1 MTASAFAKDCLP
13 EEHFAQTLHYV
24 FTRMPVCQTNL
35 TAETKIS
42 IEKVFRTWDRVAMIR
57 QKRPRLADIAAH
69 AGVSLATASRTLSQP
84 AIVSPETR
92 KRVRAAVAELGGAW
106 PGAGARAAGDAGV
119 AAVVPTLD
127 SAIFSRCLKAMQ
139 AALAEAGRH
148 LLVAS
153 SDYHPDT
160 ENAAIR
166 GLLARGI
173 DGLIL
178 VGAQR
183 PQESWD
189 LLEGAGVPV
198 VLTWCGNPR
207 FDGVLVD
214 NRAAG
219 RMVTEHLLS
228 LGHTRLGV
236 VCGATRFND
245 RQRGRLDG
253 VREALAARG
262 LDLPEWRVSEQD
274 LTLAGGRSGCSDLLA
289 LGEPPT
295 GIICGIDQ
303 LAVGCL
309 IEAQS
314 RGLAV
319 PRDLSVVGIDNLEMA
334 AHLSP
339 ALTTVHVPTA
349 RIGAAA
355 AQRVLDRLAGR
366 EAPQLTE
373 LPIELVT
380 RRSSA
385 PPKVSGH
392 TSPGS
397 EGKP

>member
-1 MTASAFAKDCLP
+1 MTRHDASMK
-13 EEHFAQTLHYV
+13 
-24 FTRMPVCQTNL
+24 R
-35 TAETKIS
+35 
-42 IEKVFRTWDRVAMIR
+42 RT
-57 QKRPRLADIAAH
+57 RPRLADIAAA

-84 AIVSPETR
+84 SIVSPETR
-92 KRVRAAVAELGGAW
+92 DRVRAAVARLGGAA

-127 SAIFSRCLKAMQ
+127 NAIFSRCLQAMQ
-139 AALAEAGRH
+139 VTLAEAGRH

-153 SDYHPDT
+153 SDFHPDT
-160 ENAAIR
+160 EAAVIR
-166 GLLARGI
+166 GLLARGV
-173 DGLIL
+173 DGLVL

-183 PQESWD
+183 PADSWT

-198 VLTWCGNPR
+198 VLTWCGDPR
-207 FDGVLVD
+207 FDAVVVD
-214 NRAAG
+214 NHAAG
-219 RMVTEHLLS
+219 RLAADHLLD

-245 RQRGRLDG
+245 RQRGRLAG

-274 LTLAGGRSGCSDLLA
+274 FTLAGGRSGCSALLSLA
-289 LGEPPT
+289 EPPT
-295 GIICGIDQ
+295 AIVCGIDQ

-319 PRDLSVVGIDNLEMA
+319 PGELSVVGIDNLEMA

-339 ALTTVHVPTA
+339 PLTTVHVPTA

-366 EAPQLTE
+366 DARQLTE
-373 LPIELVT
+373 LPIELVI

-385 PPKVSGH
+385 PPGI
-392 TSPGS
+392 
-397 EGKP
+397 E

>member
-1 MTASAFAKDCLP
+1 M
-13 EEHFAQTLHYV
+13 
-24 FTRMPVCQTNL
+24 R
-35 TAETKIS
+35 
-42 IEKVFRTWDRVAMIR
+42 IEKIFITRHDVRMKRRT
-57 QKRPRLADIAAH
+57 RPRLADIAAA

-84 AIVSPETR
+84 SIVSPETR
-92 KRVRAAVAELGGAW
+92 DRVRAAVAQLGGAA

-127 SAIFSRCLKAMQ
+127 NAIFSRCLQAMQ
-139 AALAEAGRH
+139 VTLAEAGRH

-153 SDYHPDT
+153 SDFHPDT
-160 ENAAIR
+160 EAAVIR
-166 GLLARGI
+166 GLLARGV
-173 DGLIL
+173 DGLVL

-183 PQESWD
+183 PSESWT

-198 VLTWCGNPR
+198 VLTWCGDPR
-207 FDGVLVD
+207 FDAVVVD
-214 NRAAG
+214 NHAAG
-219 RMVTEHLLS
+219 RLAADHLLD

-245 RQRGRLDG
+245 RQRGRLAG

-274 LTLAGGRSGCSDLLA
+274 FTLAGGRSGCSALLSLA
-289 LGEPPT
+289 EPPT
-295 GIICGIDQ
+295 AIVCGIDQ

-319 PRDLSVVGIDNLEMA
+319 PGDLSVVGIDNLEMA

-339 ALTTVHVPTA
+339 PLTTVHVPTA

-366 EAPQLTE
+366 DATQLTE
-373 LPIELVT
+373 LPIELVI

-385 PPKVSGH
+385 PPSIA
-392 TSPGS
+392 
-397 EGKP
+397 

>member
-1 MTASAFAKDCLP
+1 MK
-13 EEHFAQTLHYV
+13 
-24 FTRMPVCQTNL
+24 R
-35 TAETKIS
+35 
-42 IEKVFRTWDRVAMIR
+42 RT
-57 QKRPRLADIAAH
+57 RPRLADIAAA

-84 AIVSPETR
+84 SIVSPETR
-92 KRVRAAVAELGGAW
+92 DRVRAAVARLGGAA
-106 PGAGARAAGDAGV
+106 PGAGARAVGDAGV

-127 SAIFSRCLKAMQ
+127 NAIFSRCLQAMQ
-139 AALAEAGRH
+139 VTLAEAGRH

-153 SDYHPDT
+153 SDFHPDT
-160 ENAAIR
+160 EAAVIR
-166 GLLARGI
+166 GLLARGV
-173 DGLIL
+173 DGLVL

-183 PQESWD
+183 PADSWT

-198 VLTWCGNPR
+198 VLTWCGDPR
-207 FDGVLVD
+207 FDAVVVD
-214 NRAAG
+214 NHAAG
-219 RMVTEHLLS
+219 RLAADHLLD

-245 RQRGRLDG
+245 RQRGRLAG

-274 LTLAGGRSGCSDLLA
+274 FTLAGGRSGCSALLSLA
-289 LGEPPT
+289 EPPT
-295 GIICGIDQ
+295 AIVCGIDQ

-319 PRDLSVVGIDNLEMA
+319 PGDLSVVGIDNLEMA

-339 ALTTVHVPTA
+339 PLTTVHVPTA

-366 EAPQLTE
+366 DATQLTE
-373 LPIELVT
+373 LPIELVI

-385 PPKVSGH
+385 PPGI
-392 TSPGS
+392 
-397 EGKP
+397 E